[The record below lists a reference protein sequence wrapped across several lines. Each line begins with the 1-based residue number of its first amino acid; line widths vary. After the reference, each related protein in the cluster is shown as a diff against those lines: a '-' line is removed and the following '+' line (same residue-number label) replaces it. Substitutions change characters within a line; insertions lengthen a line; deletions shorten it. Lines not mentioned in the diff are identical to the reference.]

1 MVHASK
7 LFGREDAAQIIR
19 DVVTG
24 GGSAVFTG
32 SSGAGKSSLLGVA
45 ANIGRSQRR
54 RVLSVT
60 PTEFERGLPFAG
72 LAELIAQCPPGAD
85 SGLSEPL
92 RRALAVAVAQTEPVG
107 EGVDPLAVPLAIRG
121 LLTGLCRSEPV
132 VILLDDLQWLDP
144 ASLGTLGFALR
155 RLSTDPGRL
164 SVVVATRPDP
174 QTGTD
179 LIRCLPEPRHDYV
192 VRPLDD
198 GAIGQLLRER
208 LGPRWTPPESAG
220 VARASAGNPLLALEI
235 ARALQAN
242 VPHQRAAARHGH
254 DPVLPVPS
262 SLAELLSERVALLSQ
277 EAHNVLLLA
286 SAAGRLT
293 LTHLQ
298 RMVEP
303 DRLASVLETASDAD
317 VATIGVDSTITFT
330 HPLLASAIY
339 EAAKVTER
347 RHAHGLLAQTLDD
360 PVERARHHAK
370 ATTAPDRDIADELER
385 AADISRGRGA
395 PQLAGELLEAAALAT
410 PPETTSLPRWL
421 RAVGAYVE
429 AGDPLSA
436 QAALDRGSTLAKDA
450 EQQAEIVL
458 QRSRLAHYL
467 SGTRSFAEQAYRMAP
482 SGSAARV
489 GALRT
494 LSTCHRLEGRG
505 RLALRMVELT
515 IREAAALNRPDIALA
530 ALGERQAIEWNW
542 GCGQPN
548 ETLRELD
555 QLAEDSCLARSPAEV
570 AWSHCFYAAWDDT
583 KSEARARKAIAQT
596 IEAGRYGD
604 LASLYICLILALIRG
619 SRVRDAAVV
628 VDEADR
634 LGAWSG
640 HTLQEAMGRILVRA
654 YAGDLDDARA
664 LAEAAAT
671 QSRNGGLLYW
681 LGGFLAQLGFI
692 ATSAR
697 DWQAALVSLRE
708 LAQIFDRTKMVDLEQ
723 LLWAVDYA
731 DAALQVGALDEVETA
746 IGHLRRQGA
755 AGRPEAAIAAARCQA
770 LLTAADGDTST
781 AINQLRDIV
790 ERPGSECPF
799 EAARSQLA
807 LGQTYRRARQKALSY
822 QMLTAAADA
831 FDELGVPRWA
841 ERARDEANR
850 VGLRFTTDS
859 LTETERRIAELV
871 GSGHSNQEAA
881 AELFISAKTVEANLT
896 RIYRKLSV
904 RSRTELAN
912 RLRNDSP

>member
-1 MVHASK
+1 LK
-7 LFGREDAAQIIR
+7 LFGREGAEQIIR
-19 DVVTG
+19 DVLAG

-32 SSGAGKSSLLGVA
+32 SPGAGKSSLLGVA
-45 ANIGRSQRR
+45 ANIAQSQGRL
-54 RVLSVT
+54 VLSVT

-72 LAELIAQCPPGAD
+72 LAELIAQCPPGSD

-92 RRALAVAVAQTEPVG
+92 RHALAVAVYQTEPAG
-107 EGVDPLAVPLAIRG
+107 ESVDPLAVPLAIRG
-121 LLTGLCRSEPV
+121 LLTRLCQSEPV
-132 VILLDDLQWLDP
+132 ALLLDDLQWLDS

-155 RLSTDPGRL
+155 RLSTDPKRL

-179 LIRCLPEPRHDYV
+179 LIRCLAEPKRDYV
-192 VRPLDD
+192 LRPLED

-208 LGPRWTPPESAG
+208 VGPRWTPPESAG
-220 VARASAGNPLLALEI
+220 VARASGGNPLLALEI
-235 ARALQAN
+235 ARALHAN
-242 VPHQRAAARHGH
+242 VPDHRAVARHGH
-254 DPVLPVPS
+254 DLVLPVPS
-262 SLAELLSERVALLSQ
+262 SLAELLSERVARLSQ
-277 EAHNVLLLA
+277 EAHSVLLLA

-303 DRLASVLETASDAD
+303 DRLASVLETAADAD
-317 VATIGVDSTITFT
+317 VAAVGVDSTITFT

-339 EAAKVTER
+339 EAAKSTER
-347 RHAHGLLAQTLDD
+347 RHAHRLLAQSLDD

-370 ATTAPDRDIADELER
+370 AATAPDRDVADELDR
-385 AADISRGRGA
+385 AAVISRGRGA

-436 QAALDRGSTLAKDA
+436 QAALDRGSTLAEDA
-450 EQQAEIVL
+450 EQQAQIVL

-467 SGTRSFAEQAYRMAP
+467 SGTRSFAEQAFRMAP
-482 SGSAARV
+482 RGGAARV
-489 GALRT
+489 DALLT
-494 LSTCHRLEGRG
+494 LSTCHRLEGHG
-505 RLALRMVELT
+505 RLALRLVELT
-515 IREAAALNRPDIALA
+515 IREAVALNRPDIALE
-530 ALGERQAIEWNW
+530 ALAERQAIEWNW
-542 GCGQPN
+542 GYGQPN

-555 QLAEDSCLARSPAEV
+555 QLAEHSSIVRSPAEA
-570 AWSHCFYAAWDDT
+570 AWSHCFYATWDDT
-583 KSEARARKAIAQT
+583 TSEVRAREAIAET
-596 IEAGRYGD
+596 VEAGRYGD
-604 LASLYICLILALIRG
+604 LATLYICLILVLIRG
-619 SRVRDAAVV
+619 SKVRAAALV

-634 LGAWSG
+634 LGAWAD
-640 HTLQEAMGRILVRA
+640 HTLQESMGRILVRA
-654 YAGDLDDARA
+654 YAGDLDEARV
-664 LAEAAAT
+664 LAEAAAA
-671 QSRNGGLLYW
+671 QSRTGGLLYW

-692 ATSAR
+692 AMSAR
-697 DWQAALVSLRE
+697 DWHAALGNLRE

-770 LLTAADGDTST
+770 LLTAARGDTDT
-781 AINQLRDIV
+781 AVTQLRDIV
-790 ERPGSECPF
+790 ERPGLECPF

-807 LGQTYRRARQKALSY
+807 LGQTYRRARQKGRSY
-822 QMLTAAADA
+822 QTLTAAANA

-841 ERARDEANR
+841 ERARDEASR
-850 VGLRFTTDS
+850 VGLRFSTND

-871 GSGHSNQEAA
+871 GSGHSNQETA

-912 RLRNDSP
+912 RMRNDSL